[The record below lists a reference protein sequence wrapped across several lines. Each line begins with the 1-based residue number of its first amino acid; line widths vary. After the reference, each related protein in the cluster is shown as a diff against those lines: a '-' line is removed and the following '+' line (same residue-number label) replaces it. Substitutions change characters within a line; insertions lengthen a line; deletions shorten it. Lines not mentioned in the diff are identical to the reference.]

1 MQAKQAVIL
10 VLSLMALF
18 HCAGAHVIFETSIQ
32 PIQIKWVIKLS
43 LRGYEDAFN
52 PSLVRTTDGFLL
64 TFRHLPDPAQSS
76 LSDIMAVLLDE
87 TFKPIGEPQKLNTRT
102 SECRVRSQSE
112 DARVFRFQ
120 ENIYIIYNDNTDTEG
135 TSAGSAR
142 KRNMYLSKLYIQ
154 DGLIRLEQPLMLR
167 HANNHSSRPIEKNWS
182 PFEWN
187 GHLLLSYTISPHEV
201 LRVDLESGICEP
213 IYRTSN
219 DFCQRWGQPRGGT
232 PAQLMQSQ
240 YLSLS
245 HSWIY
250 QSSWASGYRRMPHYY
265 MQAYI
270 FSPDPPFEIRQA
282 TSHPLVLEGMYTP
295 SGLDKRVIYPAGL
308 VVDDNCLYVSYGK
321 DDHEIWIAKI
331 ALSEL
336 QARLQPVCTID

>member
-1 MQAKQAVIL
+1 MQAKPAVIL
-10 VLSLMALF
+10 VLFLMALF
-18 HCAGAHVIFETSIQ
+18 HRAEARVIFETRIQ
-32 PIQIKWVIKLS
+32 PIQSEWVKKIS
-43 LRGYEDAFN
+43 LKGYQDAFN

-76 LSDIMAVLLDE
+76 LSDIVAVLLDE
-87 TFKPIGEPQKLNTRT
+87 TFKPVGEPQKLHTRT
-102 SECRVRSQSE
+102 PECRVRSQSE
-112 DARVFRFQ
+112 DARVFKFQ
-120 ENIYIIYNDNTDTEG
+120 DDIYIIYNDNVDTEG
-135 TSAGSAR
+135 TDAGSAR
-142 KRNMYLSKLYIQ
+142 KRTMYLSKLQVQ
-154 DGLIRLEQPLMLR
+154 DGLIRLGQPLMLM
-167 HANNHSSRPIEKNWS
+167 HAQNHSSRPIEKNWS

-213 IYRTSN
+213 IYRTRN
-219 DFCQRWGQPRGGT
+219 DFPQKWGQPRGGA
-232 PAQLMQSQ
+232 PAQLTTGH

-265 MQAYI
+265 MQAYT
-270 FSPDPPFEIRQA
+270 FSPEPPFEIRQA
-282 TSHPLVLEGMYTP
+282 TSLPLVLEGMYTP

-308 VVDDNCLYVSYGK
+308 VVDDNRLYISYGK

-336 QARLQPVCTID
+336 QTRWQPVCTIE